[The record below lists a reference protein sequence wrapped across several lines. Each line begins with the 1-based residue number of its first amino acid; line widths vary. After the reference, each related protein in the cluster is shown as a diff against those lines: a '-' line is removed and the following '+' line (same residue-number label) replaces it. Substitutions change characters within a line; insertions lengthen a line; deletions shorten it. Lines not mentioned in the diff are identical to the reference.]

1 MNASSER
8 MVGTEAMKL
17 GMPRAKGIVIGFW
30 VVTAPFCIQ
39 IAFTAYAHLNLPQV
53 AEAFWHM

>member
-1 MNASSER
+1 
-8 MVGTEAMKL
+8 
-17 GMPRAKGIVIGFW
+17 MPRSKGIVIGFW

-39 IAFTAYAHLNLPQV
+39 IAFTAYAQLNLPQV